1 MTCNAI
7 KFLEPRSGMSR
18 FGAEMNYPGL
28 YRREVNKNL
37 MALVPPLQG
46 GHCTAPG
53 PALWKQQWGT
63 GFSALLHL
71 LLPCA
76 FLAEIYLFLW
86 KQCCYGY
93 GGSLMTFGRT
103 KSSPF
108 I

>member
-37 MALVPPLQG
+37 TALVPPLQG

-53 PALWKQQWGT
+53 PAL
-63 GFSALLHL
+63 
-71 LLPCA
+71 
-76 FLAEIYLFLW
+76 
-86 KQCCYGY
+86 
-93 GGSLMTFGRT
+93 
-103 KSSPF
+103 
-108 I
+108 